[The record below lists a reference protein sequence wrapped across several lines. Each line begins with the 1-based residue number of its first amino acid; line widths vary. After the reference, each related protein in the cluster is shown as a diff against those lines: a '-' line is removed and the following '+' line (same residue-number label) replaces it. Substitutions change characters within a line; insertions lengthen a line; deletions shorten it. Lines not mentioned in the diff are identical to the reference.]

1 MLGLRGLATGIGS
14 LPHREVGEA
23 LELVFKYFPQIPF
36 WPQLPKRDIREGM
49 VAQFSE
55 GLPCVEVNSR
65 GAFFNPQDKE
75 KKLEEFYARVITPES
90 DHKKDPFK
98 ISPEYA
104 AGLYA
109 FHKRLKASDLSA
121 IRYIKCHI
129 TGPFTFAASLKD
141 EKGVA
146 LLHDAV
152 FMQAIIE
159 GLARKALWQ
168 IGFFREFA
176 KKLIIFI
183 DEPYLGCFG
192 SAYTPINRE
201 EVVKGLGS
209 LTENIKLQP
218 GTLTGVHCCGN
229 TDWSIFIDTHT
240 LDIIN
245 FDAFSYLDKLL
256 LYADDLKGFFG
267 NNRIFC
273 WGIVPTQEFSDRITA
288 EGLVKKINDGIATL
302 VGKGVDKDK
311 LSENLLLSPA
321 CGLGT
326 LDTEKAEGIFGIL
339 AQLSSLVRQ
348 NGARLG

>member
-1 MLGLRGLATGIGS
+1 MLGLQGLATGIGS
-14 LPHREVGEA
+14 LPHREAGEA
-23 LELVFKYFPQIPF
+23 LELIFKYCPQIPF

-55 GLPCVEVNSR
+55 GLPCVEVNSQ
-65 GAFFNPQDKE
+65 GAFFNPRDKE

-90 DHKKDPFK
+90 DHKKDPFR

-109 FHKRLKASDLSA
+109 FHKRLKAPDLSA

-201 EVVKGLGS
+201 EVVKGLGN
-209 LTENIKLQP
+209 LIENIKL
-218 GTLTGVHCCGN
+218 GGEALTGVHCCGN
-229 TDWSIFIDTHT
+229 TDWSIFTDINV

-245 FDAFSYLDKLL
+245 FDAFSYLDKFT
-256 LYADDLKGFFG
+256 LYAENLNGFLKKGG
-267 NNRIFC
+267 IIC
-273 WGIVPTQEFSDRITA
+273 WGIVPTQEYSQKESVDLLAKRLK
-288 EGLVKKINDGIATL
+288 EGFQALVKK
-302 VGKGVDKDK
+302 GVDREL
-311 LSENLLLSPA
+311 LSANLLLSPA

-326 LDTEKAEGIFGIL
+326 LDIEKAEGIFGLL
-339 AQLSSLVRQ
+339 AQLSFQVRQ
-348 NGARLG
+348 NKII